1 MARTN
6 AEASRIKPEA
16 ARLLTLRVLRRA
28 TVSPNFARVTLGGGD
43 IADFTFLGYDQWFR
57 FFIPVSDGGLDRLP
71 TKLDML
77 AYAKYLAI
85 SKAVRPVLRNYTV
98 RDYRADGPEGPELDV
113 DFVIHGSAADGTAG
127 PAAGWAQT
135 CRPGDPV
142 ALLDEGRMFNPPPG
156 TDRIVLVADETG
168 LPAVAGILAHLPADA
183 LGTAIV
189 EVPSG
194 EDVQALEAPP
204 GVEVRW
210 VVRDDAHA
218 VPGRAALAAA
228 EALEAPGPS
237 AYGWVVGEQAL
248 AAAVRRS
255 WVRSGTP
262 KERVMFC
269 GYWKVGKA
277 H

>member
-28 TVSPNFARVTLGGGD
+28 TISPNFARVTLGGGD

-57 FFIPVSDGGLDRLP
+57 FFIPVSDGGLERLP
-71 TKLDML
+71 TKLDMI
-77 AYAKYLAI
+77 AYARYLAI
-85 SKAVRPVLRNYTV
+85 SKSVRPVLRNYTV

-168 LPAVAGILAHLPADA
+168 LPAVAGILAHLPADTI
-183 LGTAIV
+183 GTAIV
-189 EVPSG
+189 EVPSAA
-194 EDVQALEAPP
+194 DVQTLEAPP

-210 VVRDDAHA
+210 VVRDGAHA

-248 AAAVRRS
+248 AAAVRRF